1 MLDQFINMK
10 KCGLPLAE
18 IADELGCDYQAVKNK
33 SAELTKKGVVPG
45 YKKGFAK
52 GSKIMENDVKVENNT
67 AVGETAE
74 SVSKTTDSVI
84 ETADSVI
91 ETTESVSETTDSVS
105 ETTDSVNETTE
116 SVSENADSVIETT
129 DSVIETTDSVG
140 ETTDEVECRHES
152 CGHGRCAGN
161 CIEPAGH
168 AETINENRRELVEMI
183 NKGLSAVDSTGIS
196 VISFKVFIHQMDAD
210 AESFLNYKKHLM
222 IGGVDRDGYA
232 IDIEIR
238 K

>member
-105 ETTDSVNETTE
+105 ETTDSV
-116 SVSENADSVIETT
+116 
-129 DSVIETTDSVG
+129 G

>member
-1 MLDQFINMK
+1 MKWTTEMLDQFIYMK

-52 GSKIMENDVKVENNT
+52 GSKIMENDVKAENNT
-67 AVGETAE
+67 AVGETADSVGETTESVIETAE
-74 SVSKTTDSVI
+74 SVSETADSVI
-84 ETADSVI
+84 ETADSV
-91 ETTESVSETTDSVS
+91 SETTDSVG
-105 ETTDSVNETTE
+105 
-116 SVSENADSVIETT
+116 
-129 DSVIETTDSVG
+129 ETTDSVG

-196 VISFKVFIHQMDAD
+196 VISFKVLIHQMDED

>member
-1 MLDQFINMK
+1 MKWTTEMLDQFVYMK

-18 IADELGCDYQAVKNK
+18 IANELGCDYQAVKSK
-33 SAELTKKGVVPG
+33 SAELTKKGIVPE
-45 YKKGFAK
+45 YKKGIAK
-52 GSKIMENDVKVENNT
+52 GSKIMENDVKAEKNT
-67 AVGETAE
+67 AVGETAD
-74 SVSKTTDSVI
+74 SVSETADSVSETADSVSETVDSVGETTDSVI
-84 ETADSVI
+84 ETA
-91 ETTESVSETTDSVS
+91 E
-105 ETTDSVNETTE
+105 
-116 SVSENADSVIETT
+116 
-129 DSVIETTDSVG
+129 SVG
-140 ETTDEVECRHES
+140 ETTENVCESDDSVTDEFECRHES

-183 NKGLSAVDSTGIS
+183 NKGLSAVDSSGIS
-196 VISFKVFIHQMDAD
+196 VISFKVLIHQMDAD

>member
-1 MLDQFINMK
+1 MLDQFIYMK

-52 GSKIMENDVKVENNT
+52 GSKIMENDVKAENNT

-74 SVSKTTDSVI
+74 SVIETAESVIETAESVIETAESVSETADSVI

-91 ETTESVSETTDSVS
+91 ETADSVS
-105 ETTDSVNETTE
+105 ET
-116 SVSENADSVIETT
+116 ADSV
-129 DSVIETTDSVG
+129 SETTDSVG

-168 AETINENRRELVEMI
+168 AETSNENRRELVEMI

-196 VISFKVFIHQMDAD
+196 VISFKVLIHQMDED

>member
-1 MLDQFINMK
+1 MKWTTEMLDQFINMK

-91 ETTESVSETTDSVS
+91 ETTESVSETTDSV
-105 ETTDSVNETTE
+105 NETTE
-116 SVSENADSVIETT
+116 SVSENA

>member
-1 MLDQFINMK
+1 MLDQFIYMK

-52 GSKIMENDVKVENNT
+52 GAKIMENDVKAEKNT

-74 SVSKTTDSVI
+74 SVG
-84 ETADSVI
+84 ETAD
-91 ETTESVSETTDSVS
+91 SVSETTDSVS
-105 ETTDSVNETTE
+105 ETTDSVGETAD
-116 SVSENADSVIETT
+116 SVSETADSVIETT
-129 DSVIETTDSVG
+129 DSVGETAESVG

-152 CGHGRCAGN
+152 CGHGRYAGN
-161 CIEPAGH
+161 CIGPAGN

-196 VISFKVFIHQMDAD
+196 VISFKVLIHQMDAD
-210 AESFLNYKKHLM
+210 AESFLNYKKHMM

>member
-1 MLDQFINMK
+1 MKWTTEMLDQFIYMK

-52 GSKIMENDVKVENNT
+52 GSKIMENDVKAENNT

-74 SVSKTTDSVI
+74 SVIETAESVSETADSVI

-91 ETTESVSETTDSVS
+91 ETADSVS
-105 ETTDSVNETTE
+105 ET
-116 SVSENADSVIETT
+116 ADSV
-129 DSVIETTDSVG
+129 SETTDSVG

-196 VISFKVFIHQMDAD
+196 VISFKVLIHQMDED